1 MRKQTRPPGLPAPLP
16 RLLSADLEGGRNF
29 DPDVVRTAF
38 AEKQLRRPYR
48 GVH

>member
-29 DPDVVRTAF
+29 GPDVVRTAF